1 MCGCRTHFTTFA
13 NGSSWRWFCFFYIKE
28 EKVIAMQS
36 KRKVRYSIRFTK
48 EENEEF
54 TKNVKKALVSSKSE
68 YLRKLALNNII
79 LSKTDNENFREFLK
93 VAGEQGKLQ
102 GLLKIFI
109 MEYDTNYKTEKKI
122 LDLIDDIEQF
132 KN

>member
-1 MCGCRTHFTTFA
+1 
-13 NGSSWRWFCFFYIKE
+13 
-28 EKVIAMQS
+28 MQS

-109 MEYDTNYKTEKKI
+109 MEYDTNDKTEKKI

-132 KN
+132 KNRLKILSDKIL